1 MASTGSRRASRDAIR
16 SRPGRGQEPLPGLG
30 EPHGAGVA
38 GEQGD
43 AEFTLE
49 PGDPLGQR
57 LLGEE
62 QPPGRPAE
70 VQFLG
75 SGDERADLCEDIAGP
90 AGWEDAATT
99 LTDLYHRRI
108 RGNAVLTIPRRE
120 LP

>member
-75 SGDERADLCEDIAGP
+75 GGDERADLCEVEIHPSSLCRQPLVVKP
-90 AGWEDAATT
+90 ARALLDRPA
-99 LTDLYHRRI
+99 
-108 RGNAVLTIPRRE
+108 
-120 LP
+120 